1 MVHIDKIPSPLD
13 ESALDDILVYAIKTM
28 TPLKKKKL
36 ADYAASLV
44 KENRIRK
51 RSYLSLS
58 WAGGLKDLRAIY
70 TSVDLEKKASL

>member
-13 ESALDDILVYAIKTM
+13 ESALDDILVYAIKMM

-36 ADYAASLV
+36 ADYAASLM
-44 KENRIRK
+44 KKNRIRK

-58 WAGGLKDLRAIY
+58 WAGGLKDLRDIY